1 MTGQDEDFISA
12 IQVSQQQTLCDF
24 SGESTHE
31 DIKQNKQT
39 KKLIYRILY
48 FVHHFSRLVLEQL
61 PDFPSKSTLKLLK
74 LTKAAQILLWQQ
86 PVNYQCG
93 EGT

>member
-39 KKLIYRILY
+39 NKKADLSY

>member
-39 KKLIYRILY
+39 NKK
-48 FVHHFSRLVLEQL
+48 S
-61 PDFPSKSTLKLLK
+61 
-74 LTKAAQILLWQQ
+74 
-86 PVNYQCG
+86 
-93 EGT
+93 

>member
-31 DIKQNKQT
+31 DIKQKQTNKQ
-39 KKLIYRILY
+39 
-48 FVHHFSRLVLEQL
+48 
-61 PDFPSKSTLKLLK
+61 KS
-74 LTKAAQILLWQQ
+74 
-86 PVNYQCG
+86 
-93 EGT
+93 